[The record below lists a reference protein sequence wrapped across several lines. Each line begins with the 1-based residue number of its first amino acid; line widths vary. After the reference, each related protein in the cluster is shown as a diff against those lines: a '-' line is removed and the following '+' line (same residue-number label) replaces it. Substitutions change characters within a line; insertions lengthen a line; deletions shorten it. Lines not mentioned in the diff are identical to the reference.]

1 MYLPDCNKSKSNQ
14 LTNLVRGVVESLGR
28 FLLEGDLVVVVDH
41 PVTAGPVLE
50 SGLDAKRTT

>member
-1 MYLPDCNKSKSNQ
+1 MLNASKNN
-14 LTNLVRGVVESLGR
+14 TYYNLVRGVVESLGR